1 MRIDLL
7 LNAELL
13 LQIFKHIEHE
23 RLENNWKTAMLNKET
38 PTTSQRFR
46 KQQKIQ
52 QAIDNLLAHCGLGSR
67 EEAANPNQVPGLK
80 II

>member
-1 MRIDLL
+1 
-7 LNAELL
+7 
-13 LQIFKHIEHE
+13 
-23 RLENNWKTAMLNKET
+23 MLNKET